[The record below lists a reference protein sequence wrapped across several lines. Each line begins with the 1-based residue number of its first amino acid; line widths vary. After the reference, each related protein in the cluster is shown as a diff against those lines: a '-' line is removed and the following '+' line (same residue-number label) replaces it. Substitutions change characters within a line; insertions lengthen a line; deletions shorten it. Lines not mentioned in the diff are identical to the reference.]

1 MAEVHA
7 RRLLDAVGAVP
18 EVDRVE
24 IGGEDAVLR
33 PLLLELP
40 RQSCLLELALER
52 TAALDVG
59 VLHELLRDR
68 RAAFDHGTVAQV
80 LPDGARDPAD
90 VDAPVLEEPA
100 ILDRDDG
107 LLHDVRD
114 LLGLHDDPG
123 LVAAEHGEH
132 AAVRGV
138 DVAVLV
144 GPVARRVELRQL
156 TRDRGHETERERRD
170 ADETEHEEKREQA
183 QLADSPSASSLPLRT
198 VCRDQ
203 SEAIVP
209 PVELIFDGY
218 RRAHAER
225 RPRASGRRA

>member
-7 RRLLDAVGAVP
+7 RGLLDAVRAVS

-24 IGGEDAVLR
+24 VRREDAVLR
-33 PLLLELP
+33 PPLLELP
-40 RQSCLLELALER
+40 GKRGLVELPLEGA
-52 TAALDVG
+52 AALDVG
-59 VLHELLRDR
+59 VLHELLGDR
-68 RAAFDHGTVAQV
+68 RAALDDGAVAQV
-80 LPDGARDPAD
+80 LPDGAGDAAN
-90 VDAPVLEEPA
+90 VDAAMLEEPSV
-100 ILDRDDG
+100 LDRDDG

-132 AAVRGV
+132 AAVRRV

-156 TRDRGHETERERRD
+156 ARDRGHETEREGRD

-183 QLADSPSASSLPLRT
+183 ELADPPSASSLPLRT

-209 PVELIFDGY
+209 PVELA
-218 RRAHAER
+218 RWVL
-225 RPRASGRRA
+225 PS